1 MPEQKENVEHSHHHH
16 HHHHHHHKSKKKTK
30 NKFLKFLG
38 KYKLQITGVAV
49 FAVLLTCLIVYV
61 VKEPPVEEGQETT
74 PTGQLQATEPP
85 IQVEVG
91 RLALQAPYFSEPLPL
106 TRDGA
111 RAWMNAPITADVA
124 QVLAAYHDS
133 GKRQDI
139 GAPVALSFD
148 VLSLPADTTVV
159 AFLLEVADNKDFDG
173 AWSYDLDAGERSTQL
188 WNLKTGTTYHYR
200 LTAYLSDGT
209 ESGIFGSFETEAGL
223 RIFNIDGI
231 RNVRDLGG
239 WATVEGKVLPQ
250 GLLYRGSELDGAVQS
265 TFKITEAGRDELLTK
280 LGVKTDMDLR
290 APGVGEAVLG
300 ANVNYTAYGAPS
312 PVGIFSETGKSAIR
326 NVFADLAKPENYPIY
341 LHGTQGDDRTGTVC
355 YLLGALLGVSEE
367 DLIREY
373 ELSALKDN
381 TVSRDQLRDMVNR
394 LETYAGETMQ
404 EKVENYLL
412 ETGITPPQIAAI
424 RSIWLG

>member
-1 MPEQKENVEHSHHHH
+1 MSEKKENVEHSHHHH
-16 HHHHHHHKSKKKTK
+16 HHHHSHHKSKKSK

-38 KYKLQITGVAV
+38 KYKLQITGVTM
-49 FAVLLTCLIVYV
+49 FLVLLICLIVYV
-61 VKEPPVEEGQETT
+61 IKEPPAEEGQETT

-91 RLALQAPYFSEPLPL
+91 RLALEAPWFSEPLPL

-111 RAWMNAPITADVA
+111 RAWMNAPITADVT

-139 GAPVALSFD
+139 GAPVELRFD
-148 VLSLPADTTVV
+148 VLSLPAETTVV
-159 AFLLEVADNKDFDG
+159 AFLLEVADNKNFDG
-173 AWSYDLDAGERSTQL
+173 VWSYDLEAGERSIQL

-209 ESGIFGSFETEAGL
+209 ASGVFGSFETEAGL
-223 RIFNIDGI
+223 RILNIDGL

-250 GLLYRGSELDGAVQS
+250 GKLYRGSELDGAVDS
-265 TFKITEAGRDELLTK
+265 VLKVTDAGREELLTR
-280 LGVKTDMDLR
+280 LGVNTEMDLR
-290 APGVGEAVLG
+290 LPGVGEAVLG
-300 ANVNYTAYGAPS
+300 ANVNFRAYGAPS
-312 PVGIFSETGKSAIR
+312 AMGIFSETGKNAIR
-326 NVFADLAKPENYPIY
+326 NIFGDLAKRENYPIY
-341 LHGTQGDDRTGTVC
+341 LHDTYGEERTGIVS

-373 ELSALKDN
+373 ELSALKDS
-381 TVSRDQLRDMVNR
+381 TVTRDQLRDMVNR
-394 LETYAGETMQ
+394 LETYDGETMQ
-404 EKVENYLL
+404 EKVENYIL
-412 ETGITPPQIAAI
+412 ETGITPQQIAAI
-424 RSIWLG
+424 RDIWLG